1 MGPAECRAVYHLPGL
16 FEFYELYRVFLPLYR
31 AHRDYF
37 YDWCR
42 IGSIYGAPEGC
53 LWGGGRVGIG
63 TADPRAVLGLT
74 REFGMDRVY
83 LTQFSAQ
90 TMEKRI
96 SKEEA
101 SCPNL

>member
-1 MGPAECRAVYHLPGL
+1 MYHS
-16 FEFYELYRVFLPLYR
+16 
-31 AHRDYF
+31 
-37 YDWCR
+37 
-42 IGSIYGAPEGC
+42 IGSSMTVRTRTII
-53 LWGGGRVGIG
+53 GIFDLDNTSCSKHTRQFLREAERNG
-63 TADPRAVLGLT
+63 QVVAAGEELPKSFLLT

>member
-1 MGPAECRAVYHLPGL
+1 MAVRTRTIIGIFDLDNTSCSKHT
-16 FEFYELYRVFLPLYR
+16 RQFLPEAERNGQVVAAGEELPKS
-31 AHRDYF
+31 F
-37 YDWCR
+37 
-42 IGSIYGAPEGC
+42 
-53 LWGGGRVGIG
+53 L
-63 TADPRAVLGLT
+63 LT

>member
-1 MGPAECRAVYHLPGL
+1 MYHS
-16 FEFYELYRVFLPLYR
+16 
-31 AHRDYF
+31 
-37 YDWCR
+37 
-42 IGSIYGAPEGC
+42 IGSSMAVRTMTII
-53 LWGGGRVGIG
+53 GIFDLDNTSCSKHTRQFLREAERNG
-63 TADPRAVLGLT
+63 QVVAAGEELPKSFLLT

>member
-1 MGPAECRAVYHLPGL
+1 MYHS
-16 FEFYELYRVFLPLYR
+16 
-31 AHRDYF
+31 
-37 YDWCR
+37 
-42 IGSIYGAPEGC
+42 IGSSM
-53 LWGGGRVGIG
+53 
-63 TADPRAVLGLT
+63 AVRTRTIIVIFDLDTTSCSKHTRQFLREAERNGQVVAAGEELPKSFLLT

>member
-1 MGPAECRAVYHLPGL
+1 MAVRTRSIIGIFDLDNTTCSKHTKKFLRMAEKNGQVAAAGEELPKT
-16 FEFYELYRVFLPLYR
+16 F
-31 AHRDYF
+31 
-37 YDWCR
+37 
-42 IGSIYGAPEGC
+42 I
-53 LWGGGRVGIG
+53 
-63 TADPRAVLGLT
+63 LT

-90 TMEKRI
+90 TMEKRM